1 MVDAM
6 FRVKQWQEGVW
17 RGSKGGLGRAD
28 TSLLRAGAG
37 LLAVVLAACSA
48 PAEIA
53 AKSGAEASGK
63 VAADAPAPPA
73 PPAAPASGPMVTFTD
88 NAEQGVAKRAFVY
101 SWPAAVAA
109 IPDLAA
115 RLTAERDAMLAEQK
129 SDWSSALAEFG
140 DKDCVSCVNRDFE
153 KSWDVVANL
162 PRFLSLSASWYDYS
176 GGAHGNFA
184 FDALVWDRE
193 ANRAIDPKAM
203 FRSPAALQDAV
214 GEAWCRKLGAERQK
228 KLGEDYSDDGF
239 FGCPPVADLTV
250 LVGSS
255 DKQRFNRIGLLAA
268 PYVAGSYAEGSY
280 EVTLPVT
287 PAVLAAV
294 KPEYKAAFALGK

>member
-1 MVDAM
+1 MAVAM

-17 RGSKGGLGRAD
+17 RGSKGGRGRVD
-28 TSLLRAGAG
+28 TPLLRAGAG

-53 AKSGAEASGK
+53 AQSGAEASGK

-73 PPAAPASGPMVTFTD
+73 PPAAPASGQMVTFGD
-88 NAEQGVAKRAFVY
+88 DAEQGVAKRTFGY
-101 SWPAAVAA
+101 SWPAAAAA
-109 IPDLAA
+109 IPALAA
-115 RLTAERDAMLAEQK
+115 HLTAERDAMLAEQK
-129 SDWSSALAEFG
+129 ADWQRALAEFG
-140 DKDCVSCVNRDFE
+140 DKDCVSCVNRDIE

-176 GGAHGNFA
+176 GGTRGNFA

-193 ANRAIDPKAM
+193 ANRALDPKAM
-203 FRSPAALQDAV
+203 FRSPAALQGAV
-214 GEAWCRKLGAERQK
+214 GEAWCRKFDAQLRENLGK
-228 KLGEDYSDDGF
+228 DYSDDDF
-239 FGCPPVADLTV
+239 FNCPPIADLTV

-255 DKQRFNRIGLLAA
+255 DKQRFNRIGLVAA
-268 PYVAGSYAEGSY
+268 PYVAHPWDY

-287 PAVLAAV
+287 PKVLAAV